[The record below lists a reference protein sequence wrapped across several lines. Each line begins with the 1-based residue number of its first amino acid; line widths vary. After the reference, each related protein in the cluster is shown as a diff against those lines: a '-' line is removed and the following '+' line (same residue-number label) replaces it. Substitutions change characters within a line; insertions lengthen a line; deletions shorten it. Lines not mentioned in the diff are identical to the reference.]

1 MKKDGF
7 DMEEFLTKLNIVKKN
22 NYINKLERENK
33 KNEERIQIYVSN
45 FKKALTEEELEKRN
59 NLKQIKELTENN
71 KKLQD
76 ENNSY
81 KYILEKIP
89 NWVIK
94 LFAGKKNIGG
104 YLNGQK

>member
-1 MKKDGF
+1 
-7 DMEEFLTKLNIVKKN
+7 MEDFLTKLNFVKKN
-22 NYINKLERENK
+22 NYINQLERDKK
-33 KNEERIQIYVSN
+33 KNEERIDTYVAN
-45 FKKALTEEELEKRN
+45 FKKALTEQELEKIQQQ
-59 NLKQIKELTENN
+59 KTIQELTESN

-81 KYILEKIP
+81 KFILSKIP

-104 YLNGQK
+104 YLYGPK

>member
-1 MKKDGF
+1 
-7 DMEEFLTKLNIVKKN
+7 MEDFLAKINFVKKN
-22 NYINKLERENK
+22 NYINHLERVNK
-33 KNEERIQIYVSN
+33 KNEEKIDTYVAN
-45 FKKALTEEELEKRN
+45 FKKALTEQELEKIQQQ
-59 NLKQIKELTENN
+59 KTIQELTENN

-81 KYILEKIP
+81 KFILSKIP

-104 YLNGQK
+104 YLYGPK